1 MQAQDDGFARSSGGG
16 ARGTTNAPSEHR
28 TTSGATSTEQ
38 QRAEQQRQ
46 MDPQRATPAPGTR
59 APDRSEV
66 IAERSAP
73 PPVIMS
79 KNEAV
84 TGRRDRIRWS
94 AVWAGV
100 IVSIAIYLLM
110 QLALVATGA
119 IDLGV
124 ADRND
129 AWLSAGAALL
139 AFLIGGMTT
148 GASAIWDKIE
158 DGILH
163 GIVMWALGVVAIL
176 TLSVVAGGLTLGA
189 LDATGAFEDITVD
202 LEEGTVDGVETALG
216 AEDAEEAASWV
227 LLGLAAALLAV
238 VLGSIAGTM
247 IWPRQEEIEL
257 NPGDQVSPR

>member
-1 MQAQDDGFARSSGGG
+1 MQTQDDGFARSSGGG

-28 TTSGATSTEQ
+28 TASGATSAEQ
-38 QRAEQQRQ
+38 QRAEQLRQ
-46 MDPQRATPAPGTR
+46 AEQQRATSAGR
-59 APDRSEV
+59 GGPDRSQV

-84 TGRRDRIRWS
+84 TARRDRIRWG
-94 AVWAGV
+94 AVWAGL
-100 IVSIAIYLLM
+100 IVSISLYLLL
-110 QLALVATGA
+110 QLALLATGA

-139 AFLIGGMTT
+139 AFLIGGITT

-158 DGILH
+158 DGLLH
-163 GIVMWALGVVAIL
+163 GIVMWSLGVVVIL
-176 TLSVVAGGLTLGA
+176 VLSVAASGITLGA
-189 LDATGAFEDITVD
+189 LDATGAFDNVTVD
-202 LEEGTVDGVETALG
+202 IEEGVVDGVETQLG

-227 LLGLAAALLAV
+227 LLGLGAALLAV

-247 IWPRQEEIEL
+247 IWPRREDVEL
-257 NPGDQVSPR
+257 HEGDFVSPT

>member
-1 MQAQDDGFARSSGGG
+1 
-16 ARGTTNAPSEHR
+16 
-28 TTSGATSTEQ
+28 
-38 QRAEQQRQ
+38 
-46 MDPQRATPAPGTR
+46 
-59 APDRSEV
+59 
-66 IAERSAP
+66 
-73 PPVIMS
+73 
-79 KNEAV
+79 
-84 TGRRDRIRWS
+84 
-94 AVWAGV
+94 
-100 IVSIAIYLLM
+100 M

-247 IWPRQEEIEL
+247 IWPRREEIEL